1 MQKKTHTQEEKTRI
15 MSQNKILQDQVKKN
29 SIKLKRTEW
38 EENRIL
44 SDIKQELEF
53 QEKLKTRL
61 TIVKKEL
68 NSKKLAVL
76 KSKSKLSSLKEDSQ
90 KIISELEKYESKVK
104 PSLVEKS
111 ELIQNNFP
119 KLISYIRHQKVETKY
134 KTILLNSIQM
144 MMEKTLDNEFSDI
157 RWKAVLSHSD
167 LAIGV
172 RIKFLDLSMLKSDVK
187 LMYTPVIDKLNR
199 MFKDSGLIL
208 RTDYQMRHGIISELD
223 FTFKIKTG
231 QAKTSAILPRNIPSV

>member
-29 SIKLKRTEW
+29 SIELKRTEW

-144 MMEKTLDNEFSDI
+144 MMEKMILVQEQL
-157 RWKAVLSHSD
+157 VH
-167 LAIGV
+167 
-172 RIKFLDLSMLKSDVK
+172 MY
-187 LMYTPVIDKLNR
+187 LMFMV
-199 MFKDSGLIL
+199 
-208 RTDYQMRHGIISELD
+208 
-223 FTFKIKTG
+223 
-231 QAKTSAILPRNIPSV
+231 